1 MWICYIFLFYS
12 MVKTIKVPA
21 NVNFLNEWAGF
32 ELPRGI
38 VNKGITGCGATTL
51 AIEDEHKT
59 IICSPRINLIKN
71 KCQQHKGTLAVYG
84 DVRNGDIEDYLRN
97 SPKPKLLATYDSVPR
112 LNGLIKDKPNW
123 RVVVDEYQYLLID
136 SGFKSETEIA
146 LLETLRDFSYVTYIS
161 ATPIA
166 DKYMRQMDWFKDL
179 PYTVLEWS
187 NVEQRFVK
195 RVQSKNPINNAIEI
209 VRNYQKGIYPFILID
224 GEKIESKECVIFL
237 NSVTNIINIIRQTGL
252 QTEDVNIV
260 VASTIENE
268 QLVKKLGLDYGI
280 GVIPLKGEP
289 HKKFTFCTS
298 TAFAGCDFYST
309 CASTFV
315 ISDNKKAYTSIDIAT
330 ELAQIAGRQRLE
342 CNPFR
347 NTTTFIYNV
356 DVGES
361 RDDSYKAALDEKWQK
376 SVKNANYKN
385 NITDKDLKEE
395 SIKEVIDF
403 QKLNKFSK
411 SYVFYDEMNQQFSVN
426 KMAYLNDCFSYDVQ
440 KENYLDGIKVRKQ
453 LEDSGFHV
461 SGNEVHSD
469 YEEQL
474 ECIIRKESF
483 ADRMKRYCEYRKNKE
498 ACMFV
503 LVDEVMEHQ
512 CEDLKLYYD
521 SLGYERIKALGYKE
535 LNLKN
540 EMMNRRETYHLY
552 KEFRAIF
559 PVGIKML
566 TDMIKLKMEEVYAR
580 YGIRQKGV
588 ASHLEKRFGI
598 RIKPAKITLAD
609 GSRKGGYEF
618 I

>member
-1 MWICYIFLFYS
+1 
-12 MVKTIKVPA
+12 MVKTIKVPTD
-21 NVNFLNEWAGF
+21 VNYLDKWAGF

-84 DVRNGDIEDYLRN
+84 DVRNGEIEDYLRN
-97 SPKPKLLATYDSVPR
+97 SPKPKILATYDSVPR
-112 LNGLIKDKPNW
+112 LNALIKDKLDW
-123 RVVVDEYQYLLID
+123 RVVVDEYQYILID

-146 LLETLRDFSYVTYIS
+146 LLETLKGFPYVTYLS

-166 DKYMRQMDWFKDL
+166 DKYMLQMDWFKDM

-187 NVEQRFVK
+187 NVEKRFVK

-209 VRNYQKGIYPFILID
+209 VRNYQKGIYPSILVN

-237 NSVTNIINIIRQTGL
+237 NSVTNIANIIK
-252 QTEDVNIV
+252 QTELQSDEANII
-260 VASTIENE
+260 VAFNEENN
-268 QLVKKLGLDYGI
+268 LLIKKLGGDFGI
-280 GVIPLKGEP
+280 GSIPLKGEQ

-361 RDDSYKAALDEKWQK
+361 RDDSYKATLEKKLQDSNEYAK
-376 SVKNANYKN
+376 LNNSLTGKNREFA
-385 NITDKDLKEE
+385 
-395 SIKEVIDF
+395 IKGIQTC
-403 QKLNKFSK
+403 QKLNKYSEH
-411 SYVFYDEMNQQFSVN
+411 YVCYNEATNRFCVN
-426 KMAYLNDCFSYDVQ
+426 NMAYFNDCFSYDVQ
-440 KENYLDGIKVRKQ
+440 KENYLDGITVRKQ
-453 LEDSGFHV
+453 LEDSGFNV
-461 SGNEVHSD
+461 NGNEKYSD

-474 ECIIRKESF
+474 ECIIKKEGF

-503 LVDEVMEHQ
+503 LVDEVMERQ
-512 CEDLKLYYD
+512 NEDLKLYYD

-540 EMMNRRETYHLY
+540 EMMNKQAAFHLY

-559 PVGIKML
+559 PVGTRML
-566 TDMIKLKMEEVYAR
+566 TDSIKSKMEEVYAR

-588 ASHLEKRFGI
+588 ASHLEKKFGI
-598 RIKPAKITLAD
+598 KIKSAKITLAN

-618 I
+618 V

>member
-1 MWICYIFLFYS
+1 
-12 MVKTIKVPA
+12 MVETIKVPID
-21 NVNFLNEWAGF
+21 VNFLSEWAGF

-51 AIEDEHKT
+51 AIEDEHKAV
-59 IICSPRINLIKN
+59 ICSPRINLIKN

-112 LNGLIKDKPNW
+112 LNSLIKDKPEW

-136 SGFKSETEIA
+136 SSFKSETEIR
-146 LLETLRDFSYVTYIS
+146 LLKTLKEFPYVTYLS

-166 DKYMRQMDWFKDL
+166 DKYMRQIDWLKDL

-209 VRNYQKGIYPFILID
+209 VRNYQKGIYPFVLID

-237 NSVTNIINIIRQTGL
+237 NSVTNIINIVRQTGL
-252 QTEDVNIV
+252 QSDEANII
-260 VASTIENE
+260 VAFSEENNL
-268 QLVKKLGLDYGI
+268 LVKKLGRDFGI
-280 GVIPLKGEP
+280 GRIQLKGEP

-315 ISDNKKAYTSIDIAT
+315 ISDNKKVCTSIDIAT

-361 RDDSYKAALDEKWQK
+361 KEDSYKSALNAKWQK

-385 NITDKDLKEE
+385 SVTDKDLKEDF
-395 SIKEVIDF
+395 IKETVDS
-403 QKLNKFSK
+403 QKLNKYSK
-411 SYVFYDEMNQQFSVN
+411 SYVWYDEINQRFSVN
-426 KMAYLNDCFSYDVQ
+426 RMAYLNDCFSYDVQ
-440 KENYLDGIKVRKQ
+440 KENYLDGITVRKQ
-453 LEDSGFHV
+453 LEDSGFNV
-461 SGNEVHSD
+461 SVNEVHSD

-474 ECIIRKESF
+474 ECIIKKEGFS
-483 ADRMKRYCEYRKNKE
+483 DRMKRYCEYRKNKE
-498 ACMFV
+498 NCQYFIA
-503 LVDEVMEHQ
+503 DAIMERQ
-512 CEDLKLYYD
+512 YEDLKLYYD

-535 LNLKN
+535 SNLKN
-540 EMMNRRETYHLY
+540 EMMSKQATYHLY
-552 KEFRAIF
+552 KEFRTIF
-559 PVGIKML
+559 PVGTRML
-566 TDMIKLKMEEVYAR
+566 TDIIKLKMEEVYAR
-580 YGIRQKGV
+580 YGIRQRGV
-588 ASHLEKRFGI
+588 ASHLEKKFGI
-598 RIKPAKITLAD
+598 KIKPVKIPLAD
-609 GSRKGGYEF
+609 GSRKCGYEF

>member
-1 MWICYIFLFYS
+1 
-12 MVKTIKVPA
+12 MVETIKVPA

-51 AIEDEHKT
+51 AIEDEHKS

-97 SPKPKLLATYDSVPR
+97 SPKPKLLATYDSIPR
-112 LNGLIKDKPNW
+112 LNGLIKDKPDW

-179 PYTVLEWS
+179 LYTVLEWS

-483 ADRMKRYCEYRKNKE
+483 ADRMKRYCEYRRNKE

-503 LVDEVMEHQ
+503 LVDGVMEHQ
-512 CEDLKLYYD
+512 CEDLRLYYD

-540 EMMNRRETYHLY
+540 EMMNKRETYHLY

-559 PVGIKML
+559 PVGTKMQ
-566 TDMIKLKMEEVYAR
+566 TDMIKLKMEEVYAK

-588 ASHLEKRFGI
+588 ASHLEKQFGI
-598 RIKPAKITLAD
+598 RIKPAKIPLAD

>member
-1 MWICYIFLFYS
+1 ML
-12 MVKTIKVPA
+12 KTIKVPS
-21 NVNFLNEWAGF
+21 NVNYLNEWAGF

-51 AIEDEHKT
+51 AIEDEHKS

-84 DVRNGDIEDYLRN
+84 DVRNGEIEDYLRN
-97 SPKPKLLATYDSVPR
+97 SPKPKILTTYDSVPR
-112 LNGLIKDKPNW
+112 LNGLIKDRADW
-123 RVVVDEYQYLLID
+123 RVVVDEYQYILID

-146 LLETLRDFSYVTYIS
+146 LLETLKGFPYVTYLS

-166 DKYMRQMDWFKDL
+166 DKYMLQMDWFKDML
-179 PYTVLEWS
+179 YTVLEWS
-187 NVEQRFVK
+187 NVEKRFVK

-209 VRNYQKGIYPFILID
+209 VRNYQKGIYPSTLVN

-237 NSVTNIINIIRQTGL
+237 NSVTNIANIIK
-252 QTEDVNIV
+252 QTELQSDEVNII
-260 VASTIENE
+260 VAFNEENN
-268 QLVKKLGLDYGI
+268 LLIKKLGGDFGI
-280 GVIPLKGEP
+280 GSIPLKGEQ

-356 DVGES
+356 DVGENK
-361 RDDSYKAALDEKWQK
+361 DDSYKATLDEKWQK

-385 NITDKDLKEE
+385 NIKDKDLKEE
-395 SIKEVIDF
+395 SIKEVVDF

-411 SYVFYDEMNQQFSVN
+411 SYIFYDEINQQFSVN
-426 KMAYLNDCFSYDVQ
+426 RMAYLNDCFSYDVQ
-440 KENYLDGIKVRKQ
+440 KENYLDGITVRKQ
-453 LEDSGFHV
+453 LEDSGFNV
-461 SGNEVHSD
+461 NGNEEYSD

-474 ECIIRKESF
+474 ECSF

-503 LVDEVMEHQ
+503 LVDEVMERQ
-512 CEDLKLYYD
+512 NEDLKLYYD
-521 SLGYERIKALGYKE
+521 SLGYERIKALGCKE
-535 LNLKN
+535 QNLKN
-540 EMMNRRETYHLY
+540 EMMNRRKTYHLY
-552 KEFRAIF
+552 KEFRTIF
-559 PVGIKML
+559 PVGIRML
-566 TDMIKLKMEEVYAR
+566 TDVIKLKMEEVYAR

-588 ASHLEKRFGI
+588 ASHLEKRYGI
-598 RIKPAKITLAD
+598 KIKPAKIPLSD

-618 I
+618 V

>member
-1 MWICYIFLFYS
+1 
-12 MVKTIKVPA
+12 MVETIKVPTD
-21 NVNFLNEWAGF
+21 VNFLNEWAGF

-51 AIEDEHKT
+51 AIKDEHKT

-84 DVRNGDIEDYLRN
+84 DVRNGDIEDYLKN
-97 SPKPKLLATYDSVPR
+97 SPKPKLLATYDSIPR
-112 LNGLIKDKPNW
+112 LSGLIKDKPEW

-136 SGFKSETEIA
+136 SSFKSETEIR
-146 LLETLRDFSYVTYIS
+146 LLVTLKEFPYVTYLS

-179 PYTVLEWS
+179 PYTILEWS

-209 VRNYQKGIYPFILID
+209 VRNYQKGIYPSILVN
-224 GEKIESKECVIFL
+224 GGKTESKECVIFL
-237 NSVTNIINIIRQTGL
+237 NSVTNIVNIIRQTEL
-252 QTEDVNIV
+252 QSDEVNII
-260 VASTIENE
+260 VAFNEENNL
-268 QLVKKLGLDYGI
+268 LVKKLGRDFGI
-280 GVIPLKGEP
+280 GRIPLKGEP

-315 ISDNKKAYTSIDIAT
+315 ISDNKKACTSIDIAT

-361 RDDSYKAALDEKWQK
+361 KEDSYKSALNAKWQK

-385 NITDKDLKEE
+385 SVTDKDLKEDF
-395 SIKEVIDF
+395 IKETVDS
-403 QKLNKFSK
+403 QKLNKYSK
-411 SYVFYDEMNQQFSVN
+411 SYVWYDEINQRFSVN
-426 KMAYLNDCFSYDVQ
+426 RMAYLNDCFSYDVQ
-440 KENYLDGIKVRKQ
+440 KENYLDGITVRKQ
-453 LEDSGFHV
+453 LEDSGFNV
-461 SGNEVHSD
+461 SVNEVHSD

-474 ECIIRKESF
+474 ECIIKKEGF
-483 ADRMKRYCEYRKNKE
+483 ANRMKRYCEYRKNKE

-512 CEDLKLYYD
+512 SENLKMYYD

-540 EMMNRRETYHLY
+540 EMMNRQATCHLY

-559 PVGIKML
+559 PVGTRML
-566 TDMIKLKMEEVYAR
+566 TDMIKQKMEEVYAK

-598 RIKPAKITLAD
+598 RIKPAKIPLAD
-609 GSRKGGYEF
+609 GSRKSGYEF

>member
-1 MWICYIFLFYS
+1 
-12 MVKTIKVPA
+12 MVETIKVPTD
-21 NVNFLNEWAGF
+21 VNFLNEWAGF

-59 IICSPRINLIKN
+59 VICSPRINLIKN

-84 DVRNGDIEDYLRN
+84 DVRNGDIEDYLKN
-97 SPKPKLLATYDSVPR
+97 SPKPKLLATYDSIPR
-112 LNGLIKDKPNW
+112 LSGLIKDKPEW

-136 SGFKSETEIA
+136 SSFKSETEIR
-146 LLETLRDFSYVTYIS
+146 LLVTLKEFPYVTYLS

-166 DKYMRQMDWFKDL
+166 DKYMLQMDWFKDM
-179 PYTVLEWS
+179 PYTVLEWN
-187 NVEQRFVK
+187 NVEKRVVK
-195 RVQSKNPINNAIEI
+195 RVQSKSPINNAIEI
-209 VRNYQKGIYPFILID
+209 VRNYQKGIYPSVLVN

-237 NSVTNIINIIRQTGL
+237 NSVTNIANIIKQTGL
-252 QTEDVNIV
+252 QSDEVNII
-260 VASTIENE
+260 VAFNEENN
-268 QLVKKLGLDYGI
+268 LLIKKLGGDFGI
-280 GVIPLKGEP
+280 GSIPLKGEQ

-361 RDDSYKAALDEKWQK
+361 KEDSYKSALNAKWQK

-385 NITDKDLKEE
+385 SVTDKDLKEDF
-395 SIKEVIDF
+395 IKETVDS
-403 QKLNKFSK
+403 QKLNKYSK
-411 SYVFYDEMNQQFSVN
+411 SYVWYDEINQRFSVN
-426 KMAYLNDCFSYDVQ
+426 RMAYLNDCFSYDVQ
-440 KENYLDGIKVRKQ
+440 KENYLDGITVRKQ
-453 LEDSGFHV
+453 LEDSGFNV
-461 SGNEVHSD
+461 SVNEVHSD

-474 ECIIRKESF
+474 ECIIKKEGFS
-483 ADRMKRYCEYRKNKE
+483 DRMKRYCEYRKNKE
-498 ACMFV
+498 NCQYFIA
-503 LVDEVMEHQ
+503 DAIMERQ
-512 CEDLKLYYD
+512 YEDLKLYYD

-535 LNLKN
+535 SNLKN
-540 EMMNRRETYHLY
+540 EMMSKQATYHLY
-552 KEFRAIF
+552 KEFRTIF
-559 PVGIKML
+559 PVGTRML
-566 TDMIKLKMEEVYAR
+566 TDIIKLKMEEVYAR
-580 YGIRQKGV
+580 YGIRQRGV
-588 ASHLEKRFGI
+588 ASHLEKKFGI
-598 RIKPAKITLAD
+598 KIKPAKIPLAD
-609 GSRKGGYEF
+609 GSRKSGYEF

>member
-1 MWICYIFLFYS
+1 
-12 MVKTIKVPA
+12 MVETIKVSA
-21 NVNFLNEWAGF
+21 NVNFLNEWTGF

-38 VNKGITGCGATTL
+38 VNKRITGCGATTL

-71 KCQQHKGTLAVYG
+71 KCQQHKETLAVYG
-84 DVRNGDIEDYLRN
+84 DVKNGEIEDYLRN
-97 SPKPKLLATYDSVPR
+97 SQKPKILATFDSIPR
-112 LNGLIKDKPNW
+112 LSSLIKDKSDW

-146 LLETLRDFSYVTYIS
+146 LLETLRSFPYVTYIS

-195 RVQSKNPINNAIEI
+195 RVQSKNPIKNAIEI
-209 VRNYQKGIYPFILID
+209 VRNYQKSIYPFTLVN
-224 GEKIESKECVIFL
+224 GEKMESKECVIFL
-237 NSVTNIINIIRQTGL
+237 NSVTNIANIIKHTGL
-252 QTEDVNIV
+252 QANEVNIII
-260 VASTIENE
+260 ASTVENE
-268 QLVKKLGLDYGI
+268 LLVKKLGKDYGI
-280 GVIPLKGEP
+280 GRIPLKGEA

-315 ISDNKKAYTSIDIAT
+315 ISDNKKVHTSIDIAT

-361 RDDSYKAALDEKWQK
+361 RGNSYKAVLEKKLQDSDEYARLNNGLTG
-376 SVKNANYKN
+376 KN
-385 NITDKDLKEE
+385 KDFA
-395 SIKEVIDF
+395 IKAIQTC
-403 QKLNKFSK
+403 QKLNKYSEH
-411 SYVFYDEMNQQFSVN
+411 YVCYNEATNRFFVN
-426 KMAYLNDCFSYDVQ
+426 NMAYLNECFSYDVQ
-440 KENYLDGIKVRKQ
+440 KENYCDGIKVRKQ
-453 LEDSGFHV
+453 LEDSGFNV

-474 ECIIRKESF
+474 ECIMRKEGF
-483 ADRMKRYCEYRKNKE
+483 ANRMKRYCEYRKNKE
-498 ACMFV
+498 TSKFV
-503 LVDEVMEHQ
+503 LVDEVMERQ
-512 CEDLKLYYD
+512 YEDLKLYYD
-521 SLGYERIKALGYKE
+521 LLGFERIKVLGYKE

-540 EMMNRRETYHLY
+540 EMLNRRENYHLY
-552 KEFRAIF
+552 KEFRTIF
-559 PVGIKML
+559 PVGTKAPTDIIKQ
-566 TDMIKLKMEEVYAR
+566 KMEEVYAR
-580 YGIRQKGV
+580 YRIKQKGV
-588 ASHLEKRFGI
+588 ASHLERKFGI
-598 RIKPAKITLAD
+598 KMKPAKIPLSD
-609 GSRKGGYEF
+609 GSRKSGYEF

>member
-1 MWICYIFLFYS
+1 
-12 MVKTIKVPA
+12 MVETIKVPA
-21 NVNFLNEWAGF
+21 DVNFLNEWAGF

-51 AIEDEHKT
+51 AIEDEHKAV
-59 IICSPRINLIKN
+59 ICSPRINLIKN

-112 LNGLIKDKPNW
+112 LNSLIKDKPEW

-136 SGFKSETEIA
+136 SSFKSETEIR
-146 LLETLRDFSYVTYIS
+146 LLKTLKEFPYVTYLS

-166 DKYMRQMDWFKDL
+166 DKYMRQIDWLKDL

-209 VRNYQKGIYPFILID
+209 VRNYQKGIYPFVLID

-237 NSVTNIINIIRQTGL
+237 NSVTNIINIVRQTGL
-252 QTEDVNIV
+252 QSDEANII
-260 VASTIENE
+260 VAFSEENNL
-268 QLVKKLGLDYGI
+268 LVKKLGRDFGI
-280 GVIPLKGEP
+280 GRIQLKGEP

-315 ISDNKKAYTSIDIAT
+315 ISDNKKVCTSIDIAT

-361 RDDSYKAALDEKWQK
+361 KEDSYKSALNAKWQK

-385 NITDKDLKEE
+385 SVTDKDLKEDF
-395 SIKEVIDF
+395 IKETVDS
-403 QKLNKFSK
+403 QKLNKYSK
-411 SYVFYDEMNQQFSVN
+411 SYVWYDEINQRFSVN
-426 KMAYLNDCFSYDVQ
+426 RMAYLNDCFSYDVQ
-440 KENYLDGIKVRKQ
+440 KENYLDGITVRKQ
-453 LEDSGFHV
+453 LEDSGFNV
-461 SGNEVHSD
+461 SVNEVHSD

-474 ECIIRKESF
+474 ECIIKKEGFS
-483 ADRMKRYCEYRKNKE
+483 DRMKRYCEYRKNKE
-498 ACMFV
+498 NCQYFIA
-503 LVDEVMEHQ
+503 DAIMERQ
-512 CEDLKLYYD
+512 YEDLKLYYD

-535 LNLKN
+535 SNLKN
-540 EMMNRRETYHLY
+540 EMMSKQATYHLY
-552 KEFRAIF
+552 KEFRTIF
-559 PVGIKML
+559 PVGTRML
-566 TDMIKLKMEEVYAR
+566 TDIIKLKMEEVYAR
-580 YGIRQKGV
+580 YGIRQRGV
-588 ASHLEKRFGI
+588 ASHLEKKFGI
-598 RIKPAKITLAD
+598 KIKPVKIPLAD
-609 GSRKGGYEF
+609 GSRKCGYEF

>member
-1 MWICYIFLFYS
+1 
-12 MVKTIKVPA
+12 MVETIKVPTD
-21 NVNFLNEWAGF
+21 VNFLNEWAGF
-32 ELPRGI
+32 ELPGGI

-112 LNGLIKDKPNW
+112 LNGLIKDKSGW

-136 SGFKSETEIA
+136 SSFKSETELR
-146 LLETLRDFSYVTYIS
+146 LLETLEEFPHVTYLS

-179 PYTVLEWS
+179 PYTILEWS

-195 RVQSKNPINNAIEI
+195 RVQSKNPINNAVEI
-209 VRNYQKGIYPFILID
+209 VRNYQKGIYPFILVN
-224 GEKIESKECVIFL
+224 GKKTESKECVIFL
-237 NSVTNIINIIRQTGL
+237 NSVTNIANIIRQTEL
-252 QTEDVNIV
+252 QSDEVNII
-260 VASTIENE
+260 VAFSEENNL
-268 QLVKKLGLDYGI
+268 LVKKLGRDFGI
-280 GVIPLKGEP
+280 GRIPLKGEP

-315 ISDNKKAYTSIDIAT
+315 ISDNKKACTSIDIAT

-356 DVGES
+356 DVGENEEN
-361 RDDSYKAALDEKWQK
+361 SYKSVLDAKLQK
-376 SVKNANYKN
+376 SVKNADYKN
-385 NITDKDLKEE
+385 SVMDKDLKEDF
-395 SIKEVIDF
+395 IKETVDS
-403 QKLNKFSK
+403 QKLNKYSK
-411 SYVFYDEMNQQFSVN
+411 NYVWYDEINQRFSVN
-426 KMAYLNDCFSYDVQ
+426 RMAYLNDCFSYDVQ
-440 KENYLDGIKVRKQ
+440 KENYLDGITVRKQ
-453 LEDSGFHV
+453 LEDSGFNV
-461 SGNEVHSD
+461 SGNEVHLD

-474 ECIIRKESF
+474 ECIIKKEGF
-483 ADRMKRYCEYRKNKE
+483 ADRMKRYCEYRRNKE

-521 SLGYERIKALGYKE
+521 ALGYERIKALGYKE

-552 KEFRAIF
+552 KEFRVIF

-566 TDMIKLKMEEVYAR
+566 TDMIKLKMEEVYAK
-580 YGIRQKGV
+580 YGIRHKGV